1 MENDLIR
8 IREEAQQKL
17 AAMREECDLVAL
29 QQQLFGKAGELTGIL
44 RTMGKLSK
52 EERAQL
58 GASVNKLKQEL
69 EAAMEER
76 RAEFRKKAQELRFQQ
91 EALDVTEAG
100 VSPVAMGHLH
110 PMTKTY
116 RTIRDALVGMGFQVF
131 DGPEIELDDNNFTL
145 LNLPLDHPARDMQ
158 DTFYINDKVLLRTH
172 TSPCEIRAL
181 QTFKPPFRFLMPGR
195 VFRVDEV
202 DASHSP
208 VFMQIEGFVVDR
220 NLNLANLKGTLDA
233 FIHAV
238 FGENVKTRLRPS
250 YFPFTE
256 HGAFRRARHEL
267 HHLRRQGLPGVQGH
281 GLDRDPG
288 LRHDQPP
295 RAGELRPRSQ
305 GVVRL
310 RLRRGRGSGDQL
322 EVRHLGHSLR
332 IRERRPL
339 PDPVLRKGGR
349 RYETS

>member
-8 IREEAQQKL
+8 IREEAQKKL

-250 YFPFTE
+250 YPV
-256 HGAFRRARHEL
+256 GAHDGD
-267 HHLRRQGLPGVQGH
+267 HLPPPDVEGNMLQYLALFGVLEAQIPDGQQHLPQRLLWVGRLGGVPAEQGLPD
-281 GLDRDPG
+281 LIDI
-288 LRHDQPP
+288 
-295 RAGELRPRSQ
+295 Q
-305 GVVRL
+305 GVEIAGL
-310 RLRRGRGSGDQL
+310 QIRRQRHPRVFEGRHVQ
-322 EVRHLGHSLR
+322 EP
-332 IRERRPL
+332 RP
-339 PDPVLRKGGR
+339 
-349 RYETS
+349 